1 MGCLALPAIFRDGM
15 VLQRYKA
22 VCVWGCAEKAD
33 RVSVTLGNVSAA
45 ADVHDGKW
53 QAFLPPQP
61 AGTGLTLTVS
71 AGDEMIAISDVAVGE
86 VWIAGGQSN
95 MEFLLRDDA
104 DREAACRLTDAD
116 IRCYEVP
123 KIAYEGQEND
133 RDYSQVG
140 IWRKAGPGDSEYFTA
155 VGFWF
160 AARLKEALNIP
171 VGIINCT
178 WGGTSASAWV
188 DEDDLTGELAFYLNR
203 AKEAREKIDLS
214 TEKEEYKKIQQMIDS
229 LPPMNATVNEKP
241 LVADEGMMAAMEH
254 MNRYNL
260 CAYSPFRPAG
270 LFHTMLETIVPY
282 TMRGVIWYQGESDE
296 YFGSLFEPLTRALI
310 RKWHALWGEEFP
322 FLMVQLAAFEYM
334 MEPLNF
340 VPIRQMQAR
349 IAEDTP
355 HVYLVCAMD
364 AGLRYDIHPK
374 KKKPIGRRL
383 ALQALHHVYGFPI
396 LSDSPSLQGIRKEG
410 CELIISFLQG
420 DGLHVQG
427 TAPRTID
434 LTVNQQETAEFGA
447 FVRNDCLIISAPAL
461 ETAHAAVVRF
471 AWRPWCEDNVCNR
484 AELPVFPFEAT
495 WEQE

>member
-1 MGCLALPAIFRDGM
+1 MGCLTLPAIFRDGM

-45 ADVHDGKW
+45 ADVQDGKW

-171 VGIINCT
+171 VGIIN
-178 WGGTSASAWV
+178 
-188 DEDDLTGELAFYLNR
+188 
-203 AKEAREKIDLS
+203 
-214 TEKEEYKKIQQMIDS
+214 
-229 LPPMNATVNEKP
+229 
-241 LVADEGMMAAMEH
+241 
-254 MNRYNL
+254 
-260 CAYSPFRPAG
+260 
-270 LFHTMLETIVPY
+270 
-282 TMRGVIWYQGESDE
+282 
-296 YFGSLFEPLTRALI
+296 
-310 RKWHALWGEEFP
+310 
-322 FLMVQLAAFEYM
+322 
-334 MEPLNF
+334 
-340 VPIRQMQAR
+340 
-349 IAEDTP
+349 
-355 HVYLVCAMD
+355 
-364 AGLRYDIHPK
+364 
-374 KKKPIGRRL
+374 
-383 ALQALHHVYGFPI
+383 
-396 LSDSPSLQGIRKEG
+396 
-410 CELIISFLQG
+410 
-420 DGLHVQG
+420 
-427 TAPRTID
+427 
-434 LTVNQQETAEFGA
+434 
-447 FVRNDCLIISAPAL
+447 
-461 ETAHAAVVRF
+461 
-471 AWRPWCEDNVCNR
+471 
-484 AELPVFPFEAT
+484 
-495 WEQE
+495 